1 MDKETPD
8 QLPASPPYSGPRSL
22 LAHML
27 KAARWV
33 IHQRECGILL
43 ALILITIV
51 ISIVEPK
58 FLSKTN
64 IFTVLKQVSFVAI
77 MALGVFFVIITSGID
92 LSVGSVFALSGV
104 VCGLAMAAGLPP
116 GLAILAGLLT
126 GAGLGLING
135 VIVSYVGVTP
145 FIVTLGMLSM
155 ARGGV
160 LVITGGRAIDSPE
173 IIAFGEAFKTLR
185 EKILF
190 GLSPAVVGLIIVAV
204 IAHVLLKYTVF
215 GRRVYAIG
223 GNEEATRLSGIN
235 VKLVKLSVYVLSG
248 LYAATASVLY
258 VGKLSSAQAKV
269 GEGQEL
275 NAIAAAVIG
284 GTSLLGGEGSV
295 VGVLIG
301 AMIMG
306 VVTSG
311 MTMMGVKDTWQ
322 KGVLGFIIVLAA
334 IIDVMRRKRST

>member
-1 MDKETPD
+1 
-8 QLPASPPYSGPRSL
+8 
-22 LAHML
+22 ML
-27 KAARWV
+27 KGIRWI
-33 IHQRECGILL
+33 IHQREFGILL

-104 VCGLAMAAGLPP
+104 VCGLAMAAGLHPVI
-116 GLAILAGLLT
+116 AILAGLLT
-126 GAGLGLING
+126 GAGLGLVNG
-135 VIVSYVGVTP
+135 VIVSYIGVTP

-173 IIAFGEAFKTLR
+173 IVAFGEAFKTVR
-185 EKILF
+185 EKFLF

-204 IAHVLLKYTVF
+204 IAYVLLKYTVF

-258 VGKLSSAQAKV
+258 MGKLGSAQAKV

-311 MTMMGVKDTWQ
+311 MTMMDIEDTWQ

-334 IIDVMRRKRST
+334 IIDVVRRRRAQ

>member
-1 MDKETPD
+1 
-8 QLPASPPYSGPRSL
+8 
-22 LAHML
+22 ML
-27 KAARWV
+27 KGARWV
-33 IHQRECGILL
+33 IHQREFGILL

-104 VCGLAMAAGLPP
+104 VCGLAMAAGLHPV
-116 GLAILAGLLT
+116 LAILAGLLT
-126 GAGLGLING
+126 GAGLGLVNG
-135 VIVSYVGVTP
+135 VIVSYIGVTP

-160 LVITGGRAIDSPE
+160 LVITGGRAIDSAE
-173 IIAFGEAFKTLR
+173 IVAFGEAFKALR
-185 EKILF
+185 EKFLF

-204 IAHVLLKYTVF
+204 IAHLLLKYTVF

-235 VKLVKLSVYVLSG
+235 VKLVKLSVYVISG

-258 VGKLSSAQAKV
+258 VGKLGSAQAKV

-311 MTMMGVKDTWQ
+311 MTMMDIEDTWQ

-334 IIDVMRRKRST
+334 IIDVIRRRRAA